1 MVGSVAMKA
10 YSTSQYL
17 VYVRFPLYLITS
29 YSHAFIDSIKLLIVS
44 IRIEYIVFTALCLNC
59 SKDSFVMFCDTAFFF
74 FLIFFLFFR
83 HKYNNYN
90 TSKTKKNI

>member
-17 VYVRFPLYLITS
+17 VRFPLYLITS
-29 YSHAFIDSIKLLIVS
+29 FSRTFIDSIKLLIVS

-59 SKDSFVMFCDTAFFF
+59 SKDSFVMFCDT
-74 FLIFFLFFR
+74 LLFQFVGGNM
-83 HKYNNYN
+83 K
-90 TSKTKKNI
+90 